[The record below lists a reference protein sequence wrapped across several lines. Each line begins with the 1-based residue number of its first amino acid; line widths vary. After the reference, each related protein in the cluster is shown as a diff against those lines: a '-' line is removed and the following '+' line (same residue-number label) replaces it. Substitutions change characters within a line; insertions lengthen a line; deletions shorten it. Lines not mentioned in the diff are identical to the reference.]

1 MTTNPLDLI
10 KHQLVDENP
19 DISSSTLQ
27 EMNLEEILAYVEAES
42 TNTTESILAFAEVL
56 KK

>member
-1 MTTNPLDLI
+1 MTTNPFDLI

-42 TNTTESILAFAEVL
+42 TNTTESILAFAEEL

>member
-27 EMNLEEILAYVEAES
+27 EMNLEQILAYVDAES
-42 TNTTESILAFAEVL
+42 TNTTESILAFAEEL